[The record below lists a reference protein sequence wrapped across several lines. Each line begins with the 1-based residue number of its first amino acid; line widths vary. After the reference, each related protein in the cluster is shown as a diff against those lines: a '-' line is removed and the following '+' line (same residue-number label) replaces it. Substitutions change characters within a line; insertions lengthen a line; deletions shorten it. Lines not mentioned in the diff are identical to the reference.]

1 MAPEKASP
9 GSRDTLYQ
17 RNQDAKTVR
26 LWLLSLN
33 ADKTLGRPS
42 RLGCISMEPLL
53 TPQVPAPTTGVVAQ
67 GSEGNS
73 NSVTLPWHELDSD
86 TGWGGRRG
94 SAAQALKTH

>member
-17 RNQDAKTVR
+17 RNQDPKTVR

-33 ADKTLGRPS
+33 ADKTLGSLSRP
-42 RLGCISMEPLL
+42 GCISMEPFLP
-53 TPQVPAPTTGVVAQ
+53 PQVPVPTAGVAAQ

-73 NSVTLPWHELDSD
+73 VNLPWHELDSD

-94 SAAQALKTH
+94 SATQALKTH